1 MDTAEHITRIK
12 NGISAYS
19 HEQTVILRLIRKH
32 GELSEEQ
39 FDNIFYAIPRLHRNK
54 IVDGKTIRIPR
65 LQRLSRN
72 QICGDSF
79 LLGGMSGINDRDWW
93 LDLLQHMC
101 TIGDVKTSTN
111 DGSIQYSL

>member
-1 MDTAEHITRIK
+1 MDTAEQITRIK

-19 HEQTVILRLIRKH
+19 HEQTVMLRLIRKH
-32 GELSEEQ
+32 GELSEEH
-39 FDNIFYAIPRLHRNK
+39 FDNIFYAQPRFSRKITVNGESVTIP
-54 IVDGKTIRIPR
+54 IRRKLTGMGI
-65 LQRLSRN
+65 SGN
-72 QICGDSF
+72 SF
-79 LLGGMSGINDRDWW
+79 LLGSLHGINDRDWW